1 MSRKSSVPTR
11 KIDRRVRRT
20 RESLGD
26 ALVELIQEKPFA
38 AITVQH
44 VIDRANV
51 GRSTFYAHYRD
62 KDDLFLSDAED
73 FFEMMSNLLL
83 RPGEV
88 SRRVAPVAEL
98 FSHVAEWHKFHAAL
112 IASGKARDV
121 MDLGQ
126 EYFARSIKQ
135 RLVKL
140 QPKPVA
146 SIILDAQAHALAGAM
161 MSLLNW
167 WLDHGTPVPPIQM
180 DELYHRMVWA
190 GAGFAAVADDAGVR
204 PKTRMPGPSGGC

>member
-1 MSRKSSVPTR
+1 MSRKSSVPAQKT
-11 KIDRRVRRT
+11 DRRIRRT

-26 ALVELIQEKPFA
+26 ALVELMQEKPFA

-121 MDLGQ
+121 MDLAQG
-126 EYFARSIKQ
+126 YFAPRS
-135 RLVKL
+135 R
-140 QPKPVA
+140 
-146 SIILDAQAHALAGAM
+146 SG
-161 MSLLNW
+161 SRNCN
-167 WLDHGTPVPPIQM
+167 
-180 DELYHRMVWA
+180 R
-190 GAGFAAVADDAGVR
+190 R
-204 PKTRMPGPSGGC
+204 TRCHP